1 MLRASGVREP
11 VAAYLEA
18 YCAHVCVLCVSM
30 CALKYGVCRKRQQR
44 LWRQQSRASVA
55 ST

>member
-1 MLRASGVREP
+1 MLGASGVREA

-18 YCAHVCVLCVSM
+18 YRVHVCVLCVCM
-30 CALKYGVCRKRQQR
+30 CALKYGVFRKRQQH